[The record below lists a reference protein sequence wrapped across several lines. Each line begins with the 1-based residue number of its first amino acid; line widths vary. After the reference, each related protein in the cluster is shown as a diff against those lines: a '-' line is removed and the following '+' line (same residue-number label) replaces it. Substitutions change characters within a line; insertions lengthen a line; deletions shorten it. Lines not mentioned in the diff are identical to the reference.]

1 MDWFP
6 PWPGFRLAPRA
17 LRVHV
22 IMWQALLPPEEH
34 MAGEDGPGV
43 TSLPFVL
50 EADMGEN
57 PRGLSALTV
66 SPQVS

>member
-1 MDWFP
+1 
-6 PWPGFRLAPRA
+6 
-17 LRVHV
+17 
-22 IMWQALLPPEEH
+22 

-43 TSLPFVL
+43 TSPPFVL